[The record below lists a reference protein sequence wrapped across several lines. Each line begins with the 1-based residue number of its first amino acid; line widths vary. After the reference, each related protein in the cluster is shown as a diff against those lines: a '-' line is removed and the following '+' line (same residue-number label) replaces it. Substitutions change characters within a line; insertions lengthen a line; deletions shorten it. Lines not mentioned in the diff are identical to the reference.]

1 MKILI
6 IEDEKLA
13 AERLQ
18 KMLAELTIT
27 TEVLGV
33 IRSIEK
39 GITWLKENKKPDL
52 ILSDI
57 QLLDG
62 LSFEIF
68 KSNPIDCPVV
78 FTTAFDQ
85 YALQAFEVNGLDYL
99 LKPIQS
105 EKLQSALEKV
115 NKSTKQTLISP
126 EDLDTLADMIENRK
140 KKFKSRFLVKLGQ
153 KIKSVP
159 VEHIAYFFTENKLT
173 FLMTANRE
181 KFPLDHSLDELE
193 NLLDPELFFRA
204 NRKYMITLDA
214 VKEIHPYFKGRILL
228 ELLPEVEEDIVV
240 SSEKTPSMKAW
251 LDR

>member
-1 MKILI
+1 MKVLIL
-6 IEDEKLA
+6 EDERLA

-18 KMLAELTIT
+18 KMLAEFSITI
-27 TEVLGV
+27 EVVGI

-39 GITWLKENKKPDL
+39 GKIWLKENKLPDL

-62 LSFEIF
+62 LSFDLF
-68 KSNPIDCPVV
+68 KVHPVNCPII

-85 YALQAFEVNGLDYL
+85 YALQAFVVNGLDDL

-105 EKLQSALEKV
+105 EKLLLAIKKV
-115 NKSTKQTLISP
+115 QGSVNQTLISA
-126 EDLDTLADMIENRK
+126 EDLEVLADMIENRK
-140 KKFKSRFLVKLGQ
+140 KKYKSRFLVKLGQ
-153 KIKSVP
+153 RIKSIP
-159 VEHIAYFFTENKLT
+159 VEQIAYFFTENKLT
-173 FLMTANRE
+173 FLMTSSKE
-181 KFPLDHSLDELE
+181 KFPLDNSLDELE
-193 NLLDPELFFRA
+193 TLLDPESFFRA
-204 NRKYMITLDA
+204 NRKYMITLDS

-228 ELLPEVEEDIVV
+228 ELLPSVEEDIVV